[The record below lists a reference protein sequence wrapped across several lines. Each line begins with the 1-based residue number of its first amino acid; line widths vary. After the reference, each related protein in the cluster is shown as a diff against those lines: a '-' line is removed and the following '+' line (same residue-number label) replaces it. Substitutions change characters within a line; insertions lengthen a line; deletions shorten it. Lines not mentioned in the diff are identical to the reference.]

1 MDVELMQFANLL
13 TGWFRKQQTLIA
25 KMHTA
30 CPKLTIHWIVFGKLS
45 SWHLANH
52 VQMQKFLID
61 KNIAAKTPLPEWW
74 IILADVNQI
83 IMQFNMTYVT
93 LQGCDLIVTLQ
104 GFPNKSRSLKSCNE
118 YTPQIWCI
126 CCQRAQGIR

>member
-25 KMHTA
+25 KMHTV

-93 LQGCDLIVTLQ
+93 LQGCDLIVSQQIAKLEILQ
-104 GFPNKSRSLKSCNE
+104 
-118 YTPQIWCI
+118 
-126 CCQRAQGIR
+126 